1 MTNLEKLRKGN
12 FKSQEEYEITRLKF
26 MIELTE
32 RAISPAGLKSEDYLH
47 NQVVRL
53 QEEIKKIEAKMP
65 RVKKVD
71 KKKKRK

>member
-12 FKSQEEYEITRLKF
+12 FKSQEEYEIVRLKF

-32 RAISPAGLKSEDYLH
+32 RVTSPAGLKSEDYLR

-65 RVKKVD
+65 KAKKID